1 MASVNC
7 FPVQLAVLCVC
18 PANHTEGLDPSVYGS
33 QPNPMG
39 FHEGARRIV
48 RCDGGH
54 ITGFYVYV
62 SHLGG
67 FSEPTANAIRVICSS
82 SRIQL
87 EFETGSFPDTM
98 VFGNMP
104 EASQPVKGDANVLQS
119 GSSFR
124 SLCSIA
130 CQYAVNA
137 AEASPSICYPL
148 LLCVPT

>member
-1 MASVNC
+1 
-7 FPVQLAVLCVC
+7 
-18 PANHTEGLDPSVYGS
+18 
-33 QPNPMG
+33 MG

-67 FSEPTANAIRVICSS
+67 YSEPTANAIRVICSS

-98 VFGNMP
+98 VFGNLP
-104 EASQPVKGDANVLQS
+104 EASQPVKGDANGAVEQQHLLPPVLHYMPMCCLQDQDFTLPRPYCCLLS
-119 GSSFR
+119 
-124 SLCSIA
+124 
-130 CQYAVNA
+130 
-137 AEASPSICYPL
+137 ASVGCFIMNPL
-148 LLCVPT
+148 MR